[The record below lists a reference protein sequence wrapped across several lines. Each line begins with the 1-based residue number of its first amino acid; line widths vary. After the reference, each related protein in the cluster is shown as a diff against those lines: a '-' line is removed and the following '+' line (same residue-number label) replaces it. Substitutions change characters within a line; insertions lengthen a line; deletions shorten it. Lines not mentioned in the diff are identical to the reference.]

1 MGKVISFLNMKG
13 GVGKTTLCINVA
25 YCLVKHFNKKVLL
38 IDMDPQ
44 FNATQSLMEKY
55 YSSEKYLEFKKQK
68 KTVLQV
74 FQNDKSLIEINDESS
89 IEPTDLIVNLKDNFD
104 MVIGDLDLIKVESSE
119 RGTENLLIDFINRV
133 NNVQDYEYIL
143 IDCPPTYSFFTTS
156 SLIASDFYLAPIKP
170 DVYSILGIDLLRHVV
185 ENVNRMHR
193 VSVKPLG
200 IIFTMIDSKLVRQS
214 RIIEGI
220 KQQPSSINVFSSTVE
235 EFEYIASGKMDT
247 FMLDMAKTND
257 EIKLITQEFIEEI
270 ESYGQNKK

>member
-1 MGKVISFLNMKG
+1 MSKVISFLNMKG

-25 YCLVKHFNKKVLL
+25 YTLVKSFDKRVLL

-55 YSSEKYLEFKKQK
+55 FSSQQYLLFKKEK
-68 KTVLQV
+68 KTVLQI
-74 FQNDKSLIEINDESS
+74 FQNNQSLIDINEDNS
-89 IEPTDLIVNLKDNFD
+89 IEPTDLIINLTNNFD

-119 RGTENLLIDFINRV
+119 RGTENLLIDFITTV
-133 NNVQDYEYIL
+133 NKEREYDYIL

-170 DVYSILGIDLLRHVV
+170 DVYSVLGIDLLRHVV

-200 IIFTMIDSKLVRQS
+200 IVFTMIDPRLIRQS

-220 KQQPSSINVFSSTVE
+220 KKQSSSINVFSSKVDH
-235 EFEYIASGKMDT
+235 FEYIASGKMDT
-247 FMLDMAKTND
+247 FMLDMATTAD

-270 ESYGQNKK
+270 EGYGQIKE